1 MKIKKDYFK
10 IIKHINKATFNFGRL
25 LNSYKIIKAYRQRN
39 PLVNA
44 YPRVLQIETTSR
56 CSLKC
61 VMCPRRKMT
70 RKAEH
75 MSMDTFKTLIDQ
87 SAGRSEIAILH
98 LMGDPLLNP
107 DIYEMILYCR
117 KAGIRTVISTNG
129 MCLSEDASRKI
140 FESGLDIIILSF
152 DGATKDVFEQVRVG
166 ADYEKTV
173 NAYRSFLELQKNY
186 SHKVR
191 AVIQMIDFK
200 ATGHEK
206 KEFLDLWKASDA
218 DVIIKPFTRWQ
229 GDSTDIN
236 KLSISDAKLLER
248 NLCDRAWQWLTVIS
262 DGTVIPCCRDYDATV
277 RLGNVNDTSVE
288 KIWNGRL
295 FTEFRSR
302 HARGRSNVR
311 ICGKCDYKA
320 LLENNAAQIGELLFD
335 HYALISLMYDL
346 SYDAEV

>member
-1 MKIKKDYFK
+1 MKIKKEYFK
-10 IIKHINKATFNFGRL
+10 IIRHLNKATFMPARL
-25 LNSYKIIKAYRQRN
+25 YNSYKIIQSYRHRN
-39 PLVNA
+39 PVVHA

-61 VMCPRRKMT
+61 VMCPRKKMT

-75 MSMDTFKTLIDQ
+75 MSMATFKTIIDQ
-87 SAGRSEIAILH
+87 SAGRSEVAILH

-107 DIYEMILYCR
+107 EIYEMIHYCR

-166 ADYEKTV
+166 ADYEKVV
-173 NAYRSFLELQKNY
+173 NAYRSFLGLQRNY

-200 ATGHEK
+200 VTEHEK
-206 KEFLDLWKASDA
+206 QNFLNLWKDANA

-229 GDSTDIN
+229 GDDTDIN
-236 KLSISDAKLLER
+236 SLSISNIYALEN

-262 DGTVIPCCRDYDATV
+262 DGTVVPCCRDYDASV
-277 RLGNVNDTSVE
+277 RLGNIDDASIE
-288 KIWNGRL
+288 DIWNGRL
-295 FTEFRSR
+295 FTEFRR
-302 HARGRSNVR
+302 DHASGRSNIK
-311 ICGKCDYKA
+311 ICGKCDYRA
-320 LLENNAAQIGELLFD
+320 LLENSTAQIGELLFD
-335 HYALISLMYDL
+335 QYALISLMYDL
-346 SYDAEV
+346 QYDAEV